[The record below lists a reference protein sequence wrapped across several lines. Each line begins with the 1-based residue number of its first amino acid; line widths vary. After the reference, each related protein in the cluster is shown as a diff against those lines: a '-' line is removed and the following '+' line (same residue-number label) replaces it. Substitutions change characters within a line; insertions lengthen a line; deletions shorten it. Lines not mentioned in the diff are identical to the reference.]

1 MSELGLK
8 ILDLTYLV
16 EAVDGDPV
24 FIDEILKEYLSE
36 MAEYVVELPA
46 QLHQGN
52 LDYLVRAAHTI
63 KGASSNVGAARV
75 RETASKLETRVA
87 RGQLD
92 GSESLIKILQQ
103 EVGRVKELVEREGV
117 PALLN
122 AV

>member
-1 MSELGLK
+1 MSERGLK
-8 ILDLTYLV
+8 ILDLAYLV

-36 MAEYVVELPA
+36 MSGYVIDLPT

-52 LDYLVRAAHTI
+52 MDYLIRAAHTI

-87 RGQLD
+87 KGQLD
-92 GSESLIKILQQ
+92 GSESLIKLLQQ

-117 PALLN
+117 PALLK
-122 AV
+122 VI